1 MTISRRLRLFSEMA
15 ALYGLAPIAVY
26 LLVYE
31 YRIPLLMLFPWV
43 FGGLIAFLL
52 LSGSNYAWLRTVLQL
67 PRFADV
73 CKIFGLF
80 IICGGALTIYTVYFF
95 PQLFLAFPKL
105 APELWL
111 RVMILYPAISVV
123 TQEIYFRVLFFHRY
137 SAVFG
142 PNRVA
147 AIAVN
152 AALFAFA
159 HAAIFAYR
167 HTPFHWGAVALS
179 FAGGLIFA
187 RRFLR
192 TQSFWAVALEHS
204 LYGDLIFTIG
214 LGAFF
219 FTGVSNL

>member
-1 MTISRRLRLFSEMA
+1 M
-15 ALYGLAPIAVY
+15 
-26 LLVYE
+26 
-31 YRIPLLMLFPWV
+31 
-43 FGGLIAFLL
+43 IAFLL
-52 LSGSNYAWLRTVLQL
+52 LSERDHAWIKTVLYL
-67 PRFADV
+67 PHFADV
-73 CKIFGLF
+73 WKIVGLF
-80 IICGGALTIYTVYFF
+80 IICGGALTIYTDYFF
-95 PQLFLAFPKL
+95 PKLFLAFPKL

-137 SAVFG
+137 GAVFG
-142 PNRVA
+142 SNRIA

-167 HTPFHWGAVALS
+167 HTPFHWGAVAVS

-204 LYGDLIFTIG
+204 LYGDLLFTIG
-214 LGAFF
+214 LGVFF

>member
-1 MTISRRLRLFSEMA
+1 MPTFRRLRLIIEMA
-15 ALYGLAPIAVY
+15 VLYGVAPIAVY

-31 YRIPLLMLFPWV
+31 YRVPLLTLLPWV
-43 FGGLIAFLL
+43 FGGLIALL
-52 LSGSNYAWLRTVLQL
+52 LLLERDYAWVKTVFSL
-67 PRFADV
+67 PRLADV
-73 CKIFGLF
+73 LKILGLF
-80 IICGGALTIYTVYFF
+80 IICGGALTIYTAKFF
-95 PQLFLAFPKL
+95 PQFFLVFPNR
-105 APELWL
+105 APGLWL
-111 RVMILYPAISVV
+111 RVMMLYPAISVV
-123 TQEIYFRVLFFHRY
+123 TQEIYFRVFFFHRY

-142 PNRVA
+142 PHRTA

-167 HTPFHWGAVALS
+167 QTPFHWQAIALS

-187 RRFLR
+187 RRFSH
-192 TQSFWAVALEHS
+192 TKSFWAVALEHS

-214 LGAFF
+214 LGVFF

>member
-1 MTISRRLRLFSEMA
+1 MPIFRRLRLIFEMA
-15 ALYGLAPIAVY
+15 MLYGLAPIAVY

-31 YRIPLLMLFPWV
+31 YHIPLLVLLPWA
-43 FGGLIAFLL
+43 FGGLISLLFLERD
-52 LSGSNYAWLRTVLQL
+52 YAWVKTVLRL
-67 PRFADV
+67 PRFIDIS
-73 CKIFGLF
+73 KIFGLF
-80 IICGGALTIYTVYFF
+80 IICGGALTVYAAHFF
-95 PQLFLAFPKL
+95 PQFFLLFPKR
-105 APELWL
+105 APDLWL

-123 TQEIYFRVLFFHRY
+123 TQEIYFRVFYFHRY
-137 SAVFG
+137 GALFG
-142 PNRVA
+142 PHRAA

-167 HTPFHWGAVALS
+167 QTPFPWGAVALS
-179 FAGGLIFA
+179 FTGGLIFA
-187 RRFLR
+187 WRFSR

-214 LGAFF
+214 LGAYF

>member
-1 MTISRRLRLFSEMA
+1 MPNFRRLTLIFEMA
-15 ALYGLAPIAVY
+15 VLYGLAPIAVY

-31 YRIPLLMLFPWV
+31 YHIPLLMLLPWV
-43 FGGLIAFLL
+43 FGGLIALL
-52 LSGSNYAWLRTVLQL
+52 LLIERDFAWVKTALHL
-67 PRFADV
+67 PRFVDIL
-73 CKIFGLF
+73 KIFGLF
-80 IICGGALTIYTVYFF
+80 VICGGALTLYTASFF
-95 PQLFLAFPKL
+95 PQFFLAFPKR
-105 APELWL
+105 APDLWL
-111 RVMILYPAISVV
+111 RVMILYPAVSAI
-123 TQEIYFRVLFFHRY
+123 TQEVYFRVLYFHRY
-137 SAVFG
+137 GPVFG
-142 PNRVA
+142 PHRAA

-159 HAAIFAYR
+159 HAVIFAYR
-167 HTPFHWGAVALS
+167 HTPIHWEAVALS